1 MCCVSCVGYVCGG
14 FVCVRFWVAWV
25 GGLLFGCLWM
35 FSLLC
40 HVEMVWCCLV
50 VCYLLYDETIE
61 LLLNVTVGGFVCY
74 VFDLL
79 FGLGWVGLCWFV
91 LVLLCC
97 CLYWFVFVVWLF
109 VLGVLG

>member
-1 MCCVSCVGYVCGG
+1 MLVVLGMFVTGLFVLG
-14 FVCVRFWVAWV
+14 FGQF
-25 GGLLFGCLWM
+25 GLMGLLFGCLWM

-40 HVEMVWCCLV
+40 HVGMTWCCLV
-50 VCYLLYDETIE
+50 GCYLLYDETIE
-61 LLLNVTVGGFVCY
+61 LLLNVIVGGFVCY

-79 FGLGWVGLCWFV
+79 FGLGLVGFGGFV

-109 VLGVLG
+109 VLGVLD